1 MNVRWLVISSLLVV
15 GCPKPPEAPID
26 AGSPVDAGELVDA
39 GLEPIDAGPPTLRF
53 TMRFTFVDGGML
65 ETDQDGA
72 QLSDPTQSAP
82 GLVLEPAQSL
92 TLAFPD
98 RLDDVRVRVMDWTD
112 AVVASDDEAVAP
124 DAGFTYRITFAQPLK
139 SGRSYSL
146 LIDSEAHDTFTDSK
160 GRVFDEVRKSFKI
173 SGEVQP
179 ESGAPAKKKRKKR

>member
-1 MNVRWLVISSLLVV
+1 MNVRWLICSLVAL
-15 GCPKPPEAPID
+15 GCPKPQETPPD

-39 GLEPIDAGPPTLRF
+39 GLEPVDAGPPTLRF

-72 QLSDPTQSAP
+72 PTQSAP
-82 GLVLEPAQSL
+82 GVALDPAQSL
-92 TLAFPD
+92 TLTFPD
-98 RLDDVRVRVMDWTD
+98 PLDDVRVRVMDWTD

-160 GRVFDEVRKSFKI
+160 GHVFDEVRKSFKI
-173 SGEVQP
+173 AGEVQP
-179 ESGAPAKKKRKKR
+179 EPGAPAKKKRKKR